1 MTLIDVPHTPIHCM
15 NLVRAGWH
23 SPPGARHLT
32 IHSPYT
38 GDIIGDVPMSG
49 PDEVN
54 DAIAQ
59 ATSAFPKWSD
69 TPIKERAQI
78 VFKFRQNVVNNLDK
92 IANTAALESGK
103 TLAEARA
110 EVLKGL
116 EVVEFALSLQ
126 NMAHGDTLE
135 VSRGVWCRSSR
146 EPLGVVVG
154 IAPFNFPAMV
164 PMWMYPIAIM
174 LGNCFVLKPSEKVP
188 LTSQLM
194 GDCWLDAGLPPGVFS
209 VVNGDRT
216 TVEALATHPFVQAV
230 GFVGSTDAARTVY
243 AMATSAGKRALCLG
257 GAKNCMLL
265 APDADEQL
273 ATAGVVA
280 SFSGCA
286 GQRCMAGSLLL
297 AIGDTESLIQR
308 IVAAASEIVPG
319 ESLGAIIDAASLERI
334 SGLIAEAVTQGASLA
349 LDGRASRA
357 PRGYEGGNWLG
368 PTILDNVTLDMH
380 CAHTEIFGPVLSI
393 IRVNS
398 ISEALEIE
406 SRLEYGNATSIFTT
420 SGAIADLVARRCS
433 AGMVGI
439 NVGVPVPRE
448 PFSFGG
454 TKNSKFGPCDITGMS
469 AVELWSSLK
478 KVTSRFDRPHSG
490 SSPASAQRLAG
501 AVPDTSLGELK
512 QGAKDPSDWMS

>member
-1 MTLIDVPHTPIHCM
+1 MTLVEAPHTPIHCM

-32 IHSPYT
+32 IHSPHT

-54 DAIAQ
+54 DAIVQ
-59 ATSAFPKWSD
+59 ASGAFGKWRD
-69 TPIKERAQI
+69 TPIKERAQ
-78 VFKFRQNVVNNLDK
+78 VAFRFRQNVLTNIDK

-103 TLAEARA
+103 TFAEAHA

-126 NMAHGDTLE
+126 NMSQGSLLE
-135 VSRGVWCRSSR
+135 VSRGVWCRSTR

-164 PMWMYPIAIM
+164 PMWMHPIAIM

-188 LTSQLM
+188 LTSQLI

-209 VVNGDRT
+209 IVNGDRT
-216 TVEALATHPFVQAV
+216 TVEALITHPFVQAV

-243 AMATSAGKRALCLG
+243 AMATSLGKRALCLG
-257 GAKNCMLL
+257 GAKNCMIL
-265 APDADEQL
+265 APDADERV
-273 ATAGVVA
+273 AVSGIVA

-297 AIGDTESLIQR
+297 AVGDVDHIVQR
-308 IVAAASEIVPG
+308 IVARASEVCPG
-319 ESLGAIIDAASLERI
+319 EALGAIIDTSSLNRI
-334 SGLIAEAVTQGASLA
+334 SSKIAEAQTQGAALK
-349 LDGRASRA
+349 LDGRTPQA
-357 PRGYEGGNWLG
+357 PRGYEGGNWMG
-368 PTILDNVTLDMH
+368 PTILDHVTMDMS
-380 CAHTEIFGPVLSI
+380 CARSEIFGPVLSI
-393 IRVNS
+393 VRVGS
-398 ISEALEIE
+398 ISEALQIE
-406 SRLEYGNATSIFTT
+406 AQLEYGNATSVFTT
-420 SGAIADLVARRCS
+420 SGAVADLVAQRS
-433 AGMVGI
+433 SSGMIGV

-454 TKNSKFGPCDITGMS
+454 TKQSKFGAGDITGMS
-469 AVELWSSLK
+469 SLELWSSLK
-478 KVTSRFDRPHSG
+478 KITSRFESHPNGKNRHTAESDSQG
-490 SSPASAQRLAG
+490 SDAHRKAA
-501 AVPDTSLGELK
+501 
-512 QGAKDPSDWMS
+512 DWMS